1 MGEIVNVYI
10 SERDKN
16 YMKLCKNSNEKRQYF
31 YTKKSRKEI
40 GFLNEDENIF
50 YVNYD
55 YKKDNYIKK
64 LVREIKK
71 DYNVEKES
79 EYMNLSLPSGNGKLY
94 I

>member
-1 MGEIVNVYI
+1 MGEVVNIYI

-16 YMKLCKNSNEKRQYF
+16 YMKLCKKDNDKRQYF
-31 YTKKSRKEI
+31 YTKKSKKEI
-40 GFLNEDENIF
+40 GFLDEDENIF

-55 YKKDNYIKK
+55 YKKDKYVKK

-79 EYMNLSLPSGNGKLY
+79 EYMNLSLSSGLGKLY